1 MRRTTRHPAAEPEGD
16 PDEAAAVEAF
26 LRAHPDFL
34 ARRSHLYALLAPPRR
49 VHGERLADHM
59 AAMIEQARAREAALV
74 AARRAEAKLAERAR
88 RAVLALL
95 PARSAAEVVEVVEGE
110 WPAILGLDV
119 VSLAV
124 EGRSTLGLR
133 RLPRGF
139 VRRTL
144 GTAGAVV
151 RDRPT
156 EREAIHG
163 EAAALVAADALA
175 RFTLGGTAG
184 LVAFGWREAER
195 GGLASGAET
204 FAFLASVLEACFAR
218 AGG

>member
-1 MRRTTRHPAAEPEGD
+1 MPRPERAAGGEQI
-16 PDEAAAVEAF
+16 EASGVEAF

-34 ARRSHLYALLAPPRR
+34 ARRPHLYALLAPPRR

-59 AAMIEQARAREAALV
+59 AAMIDQARGREAALI

-95 PARSAAEVVEVVEGE
+95 VARSPAEVIEVVEGE
-110 WPAILGLDV
+110 WPSILGVDV
-119 VSLAV
+119 VSLGI
-124 EGRSTLGLR
+124 EGTSIFGLR

-144 GTAGAVV
+144 GTAAALV
-151 RDRPT
+151 RDRLT
-156 EREAIHG
+156 ERETIHG
-163 EAAALVAADALA
+163 EAAGLVASDVLA
-175 RFTLGGTAG
+175 RFTLGGAAG
-184 LVAFGWREAER
+184 LVAFGWRDAVR

-204 FAFLASVLEACFAR
+204 YTFLACVLESCLAR
-218 AGG
+218 GSG

>member
-1 MRRTTRHPAAEPEGD
+1 MRRTTRHPAAEPETD

-34 ARRSHLYALLAPPRR
+34 ASRPHLYAVLAPPRR

-59 AAMIEQARAREAALV
+59 AAMIEQARAREAALI
-74 AARRAEAKLAERAR
+74 ASRRAEARLAERVR

-95 PARSAAEVVEVVEGE
+95 AARSAAEMVEVVEAE
-110 WPAILGLDV
+110 WPAILGVDV

-133 RLPRGF
+133 RVPRGF

-144 GTAGAVV
+144 GQAGAVV

-156 EREAIHG
+156 EAEAIHG
-163 EAAALVAADALA
+163 EAASLVAADVLA
-175 RFTLGGTAG
+175 RCTLEGATG

-195 GGLASGAET
+195 GGPAFTAEP
-204 FAFLASVLEACFAR
+204 FAFLARVLEACLAR

>member
-1 MRRTTRHPAAEPEGD
+1 MRRTTRHPAAEPEAD
-16 PDEAAAVEAF
+16 PNEAAAVEAF

-34 ARRSHLYALLAPPRR
+34 ARRPHLYALLAPPRR

-110 WPAILGLDV
+110 WPAILGVDV
-119 VSLAV
+119 VSLAL

-144 GTAGAVV
+144 GPAGALL
-151 RDRPT
+151 RDRPA

-175 RFTLGGTAG
+175 RFTLGGAAG

-204 FAFLASVLEACFAR
+204 YAFLARVLEACFAR